1 VVGSQAHP
9 KARQSRC
16 AFRSGPPLALV
27 LLGAIAANLAP
38 LVAHAQRLEAR
49 YAVSMTGI
57 PVGKSA
63 WSVDI
68 GSDAYTIS
76 ASGGAAGI
84 LSILM
89 AGEGIVEAS
98 GKIRSDRLVPVSFT
112 TSSVEDGEKVELKM
126 TLDDGVATAIVFN
139 GPPPGPDRVPLTD
152 VHRRG
157 VVDPLT
163 ALLLDNS
170 GAGSAPAPATC
181 DRPLNVFDG
190 RRRYD
195 LLLSFNRIDQLT
207 EPVYA
212 GALLVCNVVL
222 RPIAG
227 HRANSPIMK
236 YVASRRD
243 MEIAFAPIK
252 GTRLLAPFRLSV
264 PTLLG
269 TMGVQATQFDQP
281 GVTAPGAR

>member
-1 VVGSQAHP
+1 MSRAWCGALLVLAVVGAI
-9 KARQSRC
+9 
-16 AFRSGPPLALV
+16 
-27 LLGAIAANLAP
+27 GADVASDP
-38 LVAHAQRLEAR
+38 AHAQRLEAR

-57 PVGKSA
+57 PVGQSA
-63 WSVDI
+63 WSVDL
-68 GSDAYTIS
+68 GGDAYSIS
-76 ASGGAAGI
+76 ASGGAAGV

-89 AGEGIVEAS
+89 AGEGVVEAS
-98 GKIRSDRLVPVSFT
+98 GKIRNDRLVPVSFAST
-112 TSSVEDGEKVELKM
+112 GIEDGEKVELKM
-126 TLDDGVATAIVFN
+126 TLEDGVATTVTFN
-139 GPPPGPDRVPLTD
+139 GPPPGPDRVPLSD

-170 GAGSAPAPATC
+170 GAGSAPAASTC

-195 LLLSFNRIDQLT
+195 LLLSFNRIDQIA
-207 EPVYA
+207 EKAYA
-212 GALLVCNVVL
+212 GPLLVCNVVL

-236 YVASRRD
+236 YIASRRG
-243 MEIAFAPIK
+243 MEIGFAPISA
-252 GTRLLAPFRLSV
+252 TRLLAPFRLLV

-269 TMGVQATQFDQP
+269 TMAVQAIQFEQQ
-281 GVTAPGAR
+281 TAAAPGAR

>member
-1 VVGSQAHP
+1 MSR
-9 KARQSRC
+9 ARC
-16 AFRSGPPLALV
+16 GALLV
-27 LLGAIAANLAP
+27 LAVLGVIGADVAP
-38 LVAHAQRLEAR
+38 DPAHAQRLEAR

-57 PVGKSA
+57 PVGQSA
-63 WSVDI
+63 WSVDL
-68 GSDAYTIS
+68 GGDAYSIS
-76 ASGGAAGI
+76 ASGGAAGV

-89 AGEGIVEAS
+89 AGEGVVEAS
-98 GKIRSDRLVPVSFT
+98 GKVRNDRLVPVSFAST
-112 TSSVEDGEKVELKM
+112 GIEDGEKVELKM
-126 TLDDGVATAIVFN
+126 TLEDGVATSVVFN

-163 ALLLDNS
+163 ALLLEYD
-170 GAGSAPAPATC
+170 GAGSAPAATTC

-195 LLLSFNRIDQLT
+195 LLLSFNRIDQIA
-207 EPVYA
+207 EKAYA
-212 GALLVCNVVL
+212 GPLLVCNVVL

-236 YVASRRD
+236 YIASRRD
-243 MEIAFAPIK
+243 MEIGFAPIS

-269 TMGVQATQFDQP
+269 TMAVQAIQFEQQAAA
-281 GVTAPGAR
+281 APGAR